1 MVKSLGDYNIEQSS
15 SSDFK
20 NIKWTKK
27 NPLDKKPK
35 NAKKTKKISPTNIIT
50 KQNQNTSPS
59 IKKIYKIKN
68 DFTDDLNI
76 NQPVLDKKSQIA
88 SASNCKIMP
97 SFKRPAR

>member
-1 MVKSLGDYNIEQSS
+1 MAKSLGDYNIEQSS

-20 NIKWTKK
+20 NIKWSKK
-27 NPLDKKPK
+27 STSDKKPK
-35 NAKKTKKISPTNIIT
+35 NVKKTKKISPTNMIT
-50 KQNQNTSPS
+50 KQNQNPSPH

-68 DFTDDLNI
+68 VPTDDLTI